1 MTFIVFRSMTWR
13 GKRWFW
19 HLKAA
24 NHEIVCSGQ
33 SSGYA
38 NKGDILR
45 IIDKICALE
54 DGTAQLKVIN

>member
-1 MTFIVFRSMTWR
+1 VTFEIFRRVTWR

-19 HLKAA
+19 HLRAR

-38 NKGDILR
+38 NKGDVLK
-45 IIDKICALE
+45 IIDKIAAV
-54 DGTAQLKVIN
+54 DTAEIKFLD

>member
-1 MTFIVFRSMTWR
+1 MTFEIFRHATWR

-19 HLKAA
+19 RLRAR

-38 NKGDILR
+38 NKGDVLR
-45 IIDKICALE
+45 IIDKIAAV
-54 DGTAQLKVIN
+54 DTAEIKFLD